1 MNFEII
7 DLSRDQAIE
16 FTYTKTLNMFT
27 LARILTYFDIIR
39 DTTLTYLQIVKHFS
53 EQAFPYAE
61 KYLKEKHNIHFQ
73 EPANLEDSL
82 FLSETSF

>member
-16 FTYTKTLNMFT
+16 FTCTKTLNTFT

-39 DTTLTYLQIVKHFS
+39 DTTPIYLQIVKHFS
-53 EQAFPYAE
+53 EQAFPYTE
-61 KYLKEKHNIHFQ
+61 KYLKEKYNINF
-73 EPANLEDSL
+73 
-82 FLSETSF
+82 